1 MSSLKIASEIE
12 KVVDIVDNLNSE
24 VETKKILDYSI
35 NIDQNTNKLGFYY
48 TVNNLWLDYRQEL
61 NMDFETWT
69 WILSIN
75 KVSAWDNYTFK
86 IYSWIKFQ
94 WKNIIDATDSYEYNF
109 LENIN
114 YKIVWTLSWTTLN
127 SIYIN
132 YYSPDNL
139 VIDNENKLELIWIYD
154 NNNKTE
160 TNYDSVE
167 IKNLNWKKYII
178 PDWWIDIWKIYLF
191 FEREWV
197 EKFVEIKK

>member
-1 MSSLKIASEIE
+1 VSSLKIASEIE